1 MKEPN
6 NQTVDEIAEPLKKF
20 LERQRQE
27 HLAWEI
33 ENPGKNYEEE
43 RQKERLERE
52 LALRTE
58 KVERM
63 FKLSGVSARH
73 AHNLSVYKVPRVVQ
87 AIEGQLT
94 DGMILVLIGNRG
106 TGKTQAATWLIRK
119 SVEAEIKSLYI
130 TALSLFL
137 EIRETYN
144 RPGPKPE
151 SLIGQTVDKVTESQ
165 VVQKYVNVPFL
176 VIDEIQD
183 RSESDFED
191 RILTHI
197 IDQRYGAMME
207 TVLIGNLTPKNLRR
221 HLGESI
227 TDRIMEVGKVIEMNG
242 RSYRQQ

>member
-1 MKEPN
+1 MNERS
-6 NQTVDEIAEPLKKF
+6 NQAVDEIPESLKR
-20 LERQRQE
+20 LQERQRQE
-27 HLAWEI
+27 RLAWEI
-33 ENPGKNYEEE
+33 ENPGKNYDEE
-43 RQKERLERE
+43 REKERLERE
-52 LALRTE
+52 LAIRKQ

-63 FKLSGVSARH
+63 FRLSGVSARH
-73 AHNLSVYKVPRVVQ
+73 AHNLSIYKIPRVIQ
-87 AIEGQLT
+87 AIERELT

-197 IDQRYGAMME
+197 IDQE
-207 TVLIGNLTPKNLRR
+207 IWSHDGN
-221 HLGESI
+221 GF
-227 TDRIMEVGKVIEMNG
+227 DRKSHTKEP
-242 RSYRQQ
+242 